1 MVFIY
6 ILKLEKGKFYIGKTN
21 DPKFRIKTHFNSKG
35 SQWTKIYCPIVLEKL
50 IPNCDDYDEDKWTK
64 IYMDRY
70 GIDNVRGGSFTKI
83 KLSDETKKT
92 LKRMSNGTNDK
103 CFKCGKAGHFAKD
116 CYSKLNQNKEKQ
128 CQYLRIWSCDFCG
141 KEFDTKK
148 GAEFHEIRWCKKK
161 NLNTYASYNE
171 DDDDDEELE
180 EGLYKV
186 KGKTQLYLNGEWFE
200 ESPNRIGHMDGT
212 TGFGGYEDIGI
223 DVDINWRPI
232 KNKKLNSNRKPSLK
246 CFRCG
251 RNGHYAPNCYAKK
264 HMNGYYL

>member
-35 SQWTKIYCPIVLEKL
+35 SLWTKIYCPIVLEKI

-64 IYMDRY
+64 IYMDIY

-83 KLSDETKKT
+83 KLSDEIKKT

-103 CFKCGKAGHFAKD
+103 CFKCGKAGHFANY
-116 CYSKLNQNKEKQ
+116 CYSKSNQDKKKQ
-128 CQYLRIWSCDFCG
+128 SQHVRIWTCNFCG

-161 NLNTYASYNE
+161 KIYNYASVE
-171 DDDDDEELE
+171 KLE
-180 EGLYKV
+180 EGLYEI
-186 KGKTQLYLNGEWFE
+186 KGKTQLYYEGEWFE
-200 ESPNRIGHMDGT
+200 ESPNRVGHRDGT
-212 TGFGGYEDIGI
+212 FCIGGREDIGI
-223 DVDINWRPI
+223 DVDINWRRPI
-232 KNKKLNSNRKPSLK
+232 NNKKLNSNRKPSLK
-246 CFRCG
+246 CFKCG
-251 RNGHYAPNCYAKK
+251 RNGHYEPNCYAKK
-264 HMNGYYL
+264 HINGYYL